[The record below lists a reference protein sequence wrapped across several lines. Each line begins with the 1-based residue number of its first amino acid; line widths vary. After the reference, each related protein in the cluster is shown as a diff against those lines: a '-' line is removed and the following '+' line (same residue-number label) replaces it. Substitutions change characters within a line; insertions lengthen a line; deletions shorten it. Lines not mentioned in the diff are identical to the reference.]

1 MRPPLVAPLAVT
13 LLALS
18 TPAAAGPVS
27 QVANGIENKVE
38 THQDSSGGASQ
49 SDNDNDSR
57 GVDDTYYDNGCID
70 CGSGVFV
77 VSDGGEGIDMLT
89 GPARLDLYLG
99 GHAVVDSQGALVGE
113 IRLSKDWLGISAS
126 NTSYFEEVAD
136 DKGRSDSVRMDLMAF
151 ALNARLFAGRGAE
164 LWIDG
169 GLAASSFD
177 RVRRHPGHRL
187 RPARRAAGAA
197 GPGAGGAGA
206 LLLARGRCVRLRGL
220 GRRARLVP
228 LGRLPRGALQHRPAA
243 ARPRGRLRP
252 ALLTVQLARCC
263 RAGGGTTTVSRVHST
278 TPSR

>member
-1 MRPPLVAPLAVT
+1 MRPPLAAPLAVS

-38 THQDSSGGASQ
+38 THQDSSGGAGQ
-49 SDNDNDSR
+49 SDNDNGSR

-77 VSDGGEGIDMLT
+77 VSDGGGDMDMLT

-113 IRLSKDWLGISAS
+113 VRLSKDWLGISAS
-126 NTSYFEEVAD
+126 NTRYFEEVAD

-151 ALNARLFAGRGAE
+151 ALNARLFAGYGAE

-169 GLAASSFD
+169 GLAASSSTEYDAILGTAFGLRAEQQFQPD
-177 RVRRHPGHRL
+177 LAVVAQGRFFSLEADVSAFEGWAGVRAWFLSAGYRMVHFNVGPPLHGPEAGFAL
-187 RPARRAAGAA
+187 RF
-197 GPGAGGAGA
+197 
-206 LLLARGRCVRLRGL
+206 
-220 GRRARLVP
+220 
-228 LGRLPRGALQHRPAA
+228 
-243 ARPRGRLRP
+243 
-252 ALLTVQLARCC
+252 
-263 RAGGGTTTVSRVHST
+263 
-278 TPSR
+278 

>member
-1 MRPPLVAPLAVT
+1 MRPPLAAPLAIS
-13 LLALS
+13 LLTLS

-38 THQDSSGGASQ
+38 THQDSSGGASP

-89 GPARLDLYLG
+89 GPARLDLYVG

-113 IRLSKDWLGISAS
+113 IRLSRDWLGISAS

-151 ALNARLFAGRGAE
+151 ALNARLFAGHGAE

-169 GLAASSFD
+169 GLAASSSTEYDAILGTAFGLRAEK
-177 RVRRHPGHRL
+177 RVQPDLALVAQGRFFSLEADVSAFEGWAGVRAWFLSAGYRVVRFNIGPPLHGPEAGFAL
-187 RPARRAAGAA
+187 RF
-197 GPGAGGAGA
+197 
-206 LLLARGRCVRLRGL
+206 
-220 GRRARLVP
+220 
-228 LGRLPRGALQHRPAA
+228 
-243 ARPRGRLRP
+243 
-252 ALLTVQLARCC
+252 
-263 RAGGGTTTVSRVHST
+263 
-278 TPSR
+278 